1 MERFTIQRKLILEAV
16 KNIGHATIKDIIE
29 FLDEENIKLSIGTL
43 YRNLDNLVNDNYLRR
58 VSIDFKENY
67 YEIASM
73 EQHDHFVCRNCGKII
88 DVNHNNI
95 NLKEI
100 DGNKID
106 FETTTYYGM
115 CKDCQNPKEIKN

>member
-115 CKDCQNPKEIKN
+115 CKDCQNLKEIKN

>member
-88 DVNHNNI
+88 DVNPNNI

-115 CKDCQNPKEIKN
+115 CKDCQNLKEIKN

>member
-29 FLDEENIKLSIGTL
+29 FLDEKNIKLSIGTL

-73 EQHDHFVCRNCGKII
+73 KQHDHFVCRNCGKII
-88 DVNHNNI
+88 DVNPNNI

-115 CKDCQNPKEIKN
+115 CKDCQNLKEIKN